1 MKISSAFLLPVILLP
16 ILSGALIQAFRIRKR
31 KTVRIYT
38 GAVTLLTSA
47 AAWLMIL
54 WADDAPSILL
64 QFTKDFTLKLRFDA
78 GGRFFAGI
86 VATLWPLTV
95 CYAFEY
101 LEDDPRQNV
110 FFTWFTM
117 AYGVTLGISMSG
129 NLFSLYI
136 FYELLTLTTVPLV
149 MHTGTPEAIRAARTY
164 FGFSLGGAAFALISM
179 LYLIGGG
186 ILKESV
192 DITRVFYVIGVVGFG
207 VKSAMFPL
215 HGWLPK
221 ASVAP
226 TPVTALLHAVAVVK
240 AGVFAVFRLTYFGYG
255 TEILRGSWA
264 QHLLLSLA
272 VFTILYGAVRAVREV
287 HWKRRLAYS
296 TVANLS
302 YILFGI
308 YLMSPAGLT
317 GALLHMAFHAEIKI
331 LAFFAAGAVLHRT
344 GREYIFELNGLGRK
358 MKMTFVCFTVSAIAL
373 TGIPPLSGF
382 ISKWHLL
389 TAAAEENTPL
399 SYAGAGV
406 ILLAALLTAVY
417 MLGTVRTVW
426 FPGKEQTIPENDASG
441 KKIRDASLWMLV
453 PMLILAA
460 GILLTGLF
468 PGIVIRHAQEIAETV
483 RVTGG
488 EF

>member
-1 MKISSAFLLPVILLP
+1 MISSAFLLPVILFP
-16 ILSGALIQAFRIRKR
+16 ILSGALMPVVRIRER
-31 KTVRIYT
+31 RAVRIYT
-38 GAVTLLTSA
+38 GTVTLLTSGF
-47 AAWLMIL
+47 AWLMIL
-54 WADDAPSILL
+54 CAEDLPAILL
-64 QFTKDFTLKLRFDA
+64 QFTRDFTLKLRFDSC
-78 GGRFFAGI
+78 GRFFAGI
-86 VATLWPLTV
+86 AATLWPLTV

-101 LEDDPRQNV
+101 LEDDPRLHV

-117 AYGVTLGISMSG
+117 AYGVTLGVSMAG

-164 FGFSLGGAAFALISM
+164 FAFSLGGAAFALISI
-179 LYLIGGG
+179 LYLIFGGAG
-186 ILKESV
+186 KESLTV
-192 DITRVFYVIGVVGFG
+192 TRIFYVIGVLGFG
-207 VKSAMFPL
+207 VKAAMFPV
-215 HGWLPK
+215 HAWLPK

-240 AGVFAVFRLTYFGYG
+240 AGVFAVTRLTYFGYG
-255 TEILRGSWA
+255 TEIAFGSWA
-264 QHLLLSLA
+264 QYLLLVLA
-272 VFTILYGAVRAVREV
+272 AVTILYGAARAVREV

-308 YLMSPAGLT
+308 FLMSPAGLT

-344 GREYIFELNGLGRK
+344 GREYIFEMNGLGRK
-358 MKMTFVCFTVSAIAL
+358 MKVTFICFTVSAVAL
-373 TGIPPLSGF
+373 TGIPPFAGF

-389 TAAAEENTPL
+389 LAAAEENTVWA
-399 SYAGAGV
+399 YVGAGV

-417 MLGTVRTVW
+417 MLGMVRIAW
-426 FPGKEQTIPENDASG
+426 FPGKDADLS
-441 KKIRDASLWMLV
+441 KNETVRDAGPWMLV
-453 PMLILAA
+453 PMVILAA
-460 GILLTGLF
+460 GILLSGLF
-468 PGIVIRHAQEIAETV
+468 PGIVIRHAQAIAETV
-483 RVTGG
+483 RAMGG